1 MKKYPWLV
9 FVFVLIGALLFVA
22 AFGSLLNAIGPTSQ
36 LGM

>member
-9 FVFVLIGALLFVA
+9 FVLVLVGALLFVA
-22 AFGSLLNAIGPTSQ
+22 AFGALLNAIGPNSR